1 MTQSFILID
10 GSYFIFYRYF
20 ALMNWW
26 KHAKREDA
34 PILENNNFLD
44 KFEKLFI
51 EKIKEIKK
59 KLKLK
64 DAVVIAAKDCS
75 RNHIWRNTLYPAYKA
90 TRVYDNQAESV
101 GSCFKH
107 VYHTNLF
114 QTAGCYPHLLT
125 HPGLEADDCI
135 ALFTKYISEKFTEST
150 IYIIASD
157 ADYMQLKTP
166 RIHIVNLKYNSIVNN
181 KTIFEDPNK
190 SLFCKIVSGDKSD
203 NIPPIVSKCGIKTAI
218 KYYENPELF
227 KQLLDSNPTAKKQ
240 YYLNKKL
247 IDFNEIPEVF
257 SRDFKE
263 TCIQYV

>member
-59 KLKLK
+59 KLKIK
-64 DAVVIAAKDCS
+64 DAYLLVAKDCS
-75 RNHIWRNTLYPAYKA
+75 RNHIWRNTLYSNYKS
-90 TRVYDNQAESV
+90 TRDNNGLETLGA
-101 GSCFKH
+101 CFKH
-107 VYHTNLF
+107 AYTNNLF
-114 QTAGCYPHLLT
+114 QKGGCYHKILS

-135 ALFTKYISEKFTEST
+135 ALFTNYITNKIPNSI
-150 IYIIASD
+150 IYIVASD

-166 RIHIVNLKYNSIVNN
+166 EINIVNLKYQSIDEWDSVGHMGL
-181 KTIFEDPNK
+181 IAEIEEAF
-190 SLFCKIVSGDKSD
+190 
-203 NIPPIVSKCGIKTAI
+203 GI
-218 KYYENPELF
+218 ELEM
-227 KQLLDSNPTAKKQ
+227 DDV
-240 YYLNKKL
+240 
-247 IDFNEIPEVF
+247 IDFSSYVKGKEILKKYNVE
-257 SRDFKE
+257 
-263 TCIQYV
+263 IL